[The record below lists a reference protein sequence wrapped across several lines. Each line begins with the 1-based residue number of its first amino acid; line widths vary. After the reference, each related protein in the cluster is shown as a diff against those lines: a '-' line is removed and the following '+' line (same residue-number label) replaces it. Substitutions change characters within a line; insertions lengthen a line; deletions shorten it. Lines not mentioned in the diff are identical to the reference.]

1 MNLDININ
9 GTEDK
14 QDTVFGEFIVILENF
29 IWTLKEG
36 KNKFRVQETKNINRE
51 QSESA
56 AEL

>member
-56 AEL
+56 AEI